1 MKKVFEFK
9 NQRGKS
15 VEEFIDNKT
24 FKMVYSDSRAEYELE
39 LYTVDEREVFERNV
53 FLGYTKDEIIASGR
67 DVLGEYLNKDGES
80 EYAEVKKVLNVIE
93 KDAYSFLGGPAS
105 WSGLMVYPDGAIYS
119 QPVRQNKKGD
129 KIFDPVK
136 VDDYLG
142 KIKPVRMLLAK
153 EYPIMIS
160 LHTDGVKS
168 LELMYFVEAG
178 ETDREPIAWIRV
190 KKYDN
195 ATPEDFTIS
204 YQIGAIARE
213 EAQSTFDETPPSEEV
228 FLDTLLDTV
237 SYWID
242 YYNEGA
248 QISICEKEVER
259 VSRGAMAFSAITFT
273 GDFPHYGHNFYAREF
288 HDNFPPNYIW
298 SIEAACLMGRK
309 SWAKDIFNHLIKY
322 AVNSDGRI
330 CYRQGI
336 GLHFGVSATEYA
348 MVLHLAAR
356 YKKVLGL
363 DNPDAKTAKKLLG
376 MCEQILC
383 HFVPC
388 EEFDNLMLIKMC
400 AEADTNERVNVYLN
414 NNLWAIRGFDA
425 ICSLFENSDIDTSK
439 YKEASTLLSKNINIM
454 IEKYT
459 ERNTRFGDLVPFRF
473 DYTATPLT
481 LSVCRDTFY
490 EVPEVELEA
499 YLYKARTRGP
509 EADKQDITENTYA
522 NYRYYPEALCSMLIP
537 GNLCDNIVKMRE
549 ALGGELCGMT
559 RFRHWVDNWPVVNYA
574 RFLIETKRIEK
585 YILLLWAHTAHHGRP
600 DLMVYYEQ
608 FLLEG
613 TPDADDCV
621 PSLLT
626 TPIMLGWMFAYET
639 VNGKT
644 LRLLSALPKKWFK
657 NEFSASGIGYS
668 DGEVSIKNS
677 PDGLIV
683 EFSNSC
689 PRDTELYWR
698 VRDNLAID
706 DIESGKEFIK
716 EIKGNVIIL
725 KESIK
730 KVLIKVKE

>member
-1 MKKVFEFK
+1 
-9 NQRGKS
+9 
-15 VEEFIDNKT
+15 
-24 FKMVYSDSRAEYELE
+24 
-39 LYTVDEREVFERNV
+39 
-53 FLGYTKDEIIASGR
+53 
-67 DVLGEYLNKDGES
+67 
-80 EYAEVKKVLNVIE
+80 
-93 KDAYSFLGGPAS
+93 
-105 WSGLMVYPDGAIYS
+105 
-119 QPVRQNKKGD
+119 
-129 KIFDPVK
+129 
-136 VDDYLG
+136 
-142 KIKPVRMLLAK
+142 
-153 EYPIMIS
+153 
-160 LHTDGVKS
+160 
-168 LELMYFVEAG
+168 
-178 ETDREPIAWIRV
+178 
-190 KKYDN
+190 
-195 ATPEDFTIS
+195 
-204 YQIGAIARE
+204 
-213 EAQSTFDETPPSEEV
+213 
-228 FLDTLLDTV
+228 
-237 SYWID
+237 
-242 YYNEGA
+242 
-248 QISICEKEVER
+248 
-259 VSRGAMAFSAITFT
+259 
-273 GDFPHYGHNFYAREF
+273 
-288 HDNFPPNYIW
+288 
-298 SIEAACLMGRK
+298 MGRK

-348 MVLHLAAR
+348 MILHLAAR

-425 ICSLFENSDIDTSK
+425 ICSLFENSDMDTSK

-677 PDGLIV
+677 PDGLLV

-725 KESIK
+725 KEGIK

>member
-1 MKKVFEFK
+1 MKRVFEFE
-9 NQRGKS
+9 NQSGKS
-15 VEEFIDNKT
+15 IEEFIDNKT
-24 FKMVYSDSRAEYELE
+24 FKMVYSDSQVKYELD
-39 LYTVDEREVFERNV
+39 LYTVDENKAFERNV

-80 EYAEVKKVLNVIE
+80 EYTEVKKVLNVIE
-93 KDAYSFLGGPAS
+93 KDAYAFLGGPCS
-105 WSGLMVYPDGAIYS
+105 WSGVMVYPDGAIYS
-119 QPVRQNKKGD
+119 QPVRQERKGD

-136 VDDYLG
+136 VDEYLG
-142 KIKPVRMLLAK
+142 KIAPQRMLLAK

-168 LELMYFVEAG
+168 LELMYFVEIHD
-178 ETDREPIAWIRV
+178 TDRDPIVWIRV

-195 ATPEDFTIS
+195 ATPEDFSIS
-204 YQIGAIARE
+204 YQVAAVARE
-213 EAQSTFDETPPSEEV
+213 HEQSDFDKRPPSKDI
-228 FLDTLLDTV
+228 FLDTLLDTI
-237 SYWID
+237 SYWVN
-242 YYNEGA
+242 YYNQGA

-259 VSRGAMAFSAITFT
+259 VARGAMAFSAITFT
-273 GDFPHYGHNFYAREF
+273 GDYPHYGHNFYGREL

-309 SWAKDIFNHLIKY
+309 EWARDIFNHLIKY
-322 AVNSDGRI
+322 AVNADGRI
-330 CYRQGI
+330 YYRQGT
-336 GLHFGVSATEYA
+336 GLHFGASATEYA
-348 MVLHLAAR
+348 MILHLAAR

-363 DNPDAKTAKKLLG
+363 DNPDDKTAKKLLG

-383 HFVPC
+383 HFVHC
-388 EEFDNLMLIKMC
+388 EEFDNLKLIKMC

-425 ICSLFENSDIDTSK
+425 ICSLFENSDIDTAK
-439 YKEASTLLSKNINIM
+439 YKEASELLSKNINIM

-459 ERNTRFGDLVPFRF
+459 ERGTRFGDLVPFRF
-473 DYTATPLT
+473 GYTATPLT

-490 EVPEVELEA
+490 DVPEAELEA
-499 YLYKARTRGP
+499 YLYKPRTRGP
-509 EADKQDITENTYA
+509 ESDKQDISENTYA

-537 GNLCDNIVKMRE
+537 DDLCDNIVKMRE
-549 ALGGELCGMT
+549 LLGGELCAMT

-585 YILLLWAHTAHHGRP
+585 YILLLWAHVAHHGRP

-608 FLLEG
+608 FELGGE
-613 TPDADDCV
+613 PKANDCV

-626 TPIMLGWMFAYET
+626 TPIMLAWMFAYET

-657 NEFSASGIGYS
+657 DEFSASGIGYS
-668 DGEVSIKNS
+668 EGEVSVKNS
-677 PDGLIV
+677 PAGFHI

-698 VRDNLAID
+698 IRDTLEID
-706 DIESGKEFIK
+706 DIECGREFIK
-716 EIKGNVIIL
+716 EIKGNIIVL
-725 KESIK
+725 KEGIK
-730 KVLIKVKE
+730 KALIKVKE